1 MNSLILSGFVAL
13 LMIISVH
20 SQDAN
25 RCGVLGK
32 RCREGQYC
40 YRPNENYQNVEFC
53 RTYRRKGAVCDDKGR
68 KCMTSLECKGRQT
81 RYGVSRTKV
90 CQDPSSDSN
99 LSTMPTMMPTD
110 MPTNMPEMST
120 NMPEMSTNM
129 PEMSTNMPE
138 MTTNMPEMSTNM
150 PEMTTNMP
158 EMSTDEPTIV
168 PDPDEE

>member
-53 RTYRRKGAVCDDKGR
+53 RTYRRKGKA
-68 KCMTSLECKGRQT
+68 
-81 RYGVSRTKV
+81 
-90 CQDPSSDSN
+90 DSIW
-99 LSTMPTMMPTD
+99 SI
-110 MPTNMPEMST
+110 SHK
-120 NMPEMSTNM
+120 S
-129 PEMSTNMPE
+129 
-138 MTTNMPEMSTNM
+138 
-150 PEMTTNMP
+150 
-158 EMSTDEPTIV
+158 V
-168 PDPDEE
+168 PGSIIG